1 MITLSGPYILSM
13 WLETNIELMFI
24 VIIQLLDSSFIVV
37 LFLLSTFMRDGLHS
51 LNCTDEL

>member
-1 MITLSGPYILSM
+1 MITQSGPYILSM

-37 LFLLSTFMRDGLHS
+37 LFLLSTFMRDGFHS
-51 LNCTDEL
+51 LNCTNEL

>member
-51 LNCTDEL
+51 LNCTDVL